1 MLAFTR
7 GIHVNSVIR
16 KEVVE
21 KAATQGLKELKG
33 AQTIYNP
40 RTSASNY
47 KGYLKNKTPA
57 GMYYNPAQSA
67 TTGSINSET
76 IPLSF
81 LAKDDPRRSLVK
93 QLRVNDAVESKYGP
107 AVLTSKSTQKGKTYH
122 LQPEQIQEIIKLRKE
137 DPVMNTR
144 KKLATQFGVS
154 PLFISLV
161 SSASKQR
168 IEEMNGR
175 LDTIKSKWHKQREVA
190 RNDRKKRKQLW
201 YTA

>member
-21 KAATQGLKELKG
+21 KTVKQGLKELKG

-47 KGYLKNKTPA
+47 KGYLKSKIPS

-81 LAKDDPRRSLVK
+81 LAKDDPRRTLIE
-93 QLRVNDAVESKYGP
+93 QLRANDAVESKYGP
-107 AVLTSKSTQKGKTYH
+107 AVLTSKSTQNGKTYH
-122 LQPEQIQEIIKLRKE
+122 LEPEQIKEIIKLRKE
-137 DPVMNTR
+137 DPALNTR

-161 SSASKQR
+161 SSASKER
-168 IEEMNGR
+168 VEEMNGR
-175 LDTIKSKWHKQREVA
+175 LNTIKSKWHKQREIA
-190 RNDRKKRKQLW
+190 RKDRKKRKQLW
-201 YTA
+201 YIA